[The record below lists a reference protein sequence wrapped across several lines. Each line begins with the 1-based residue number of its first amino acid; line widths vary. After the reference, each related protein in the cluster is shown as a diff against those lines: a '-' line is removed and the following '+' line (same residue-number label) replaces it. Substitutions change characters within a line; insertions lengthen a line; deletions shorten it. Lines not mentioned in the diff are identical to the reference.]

1 MINVKGKNIPK
12 KKKKVAIDVRRKG
25 SSPNGLIKS
34 LKWKGLGCGRILD
47 FTVRFAMMHKA
58 STKKAQI
65 LIAQP
70 NPT

>member
-1 MINVKGKNIPK
+1 MINVKGKNMPK
-12 KKKKVAIDVRRKG
+12 KEKKVAMDVRRKG

-34 LKWKGLGCGRILD
+34 LMRKGLGCGKILD
-47 FTVRFAMMHKA
+47 FTVRFVMMHKA
-58 STKKAQI
+58 RIKKAQI